1 MAAEATATRLSSV
14 HPERT
19 RENPATTDTV
29 NVTRHRHAD
38 LMSPGPAS
46 AVLDHLAPGTSVF
59 VPLANGEPRT
69 VLDAVEAGA
78 EGLEGVRVHQMHA
91 LYDREYLKGTWA
103 GRLDHTSYFLSAN
116 TRTHFY
122 AGTIELVPCNFSE
135 VPRLLR
141 MLPDPKLVLAAVSP
155 PDRHG
160 YFSLG
165 TNADY
170 VSPFIGR
177 VPFFVEANP
186 NMPRTFGRN
195 SIHVSQTIGWCEAD
209 YPLFGIEPAPSGDV
223 DRAIAQL
230 VAERIP
236 HGATLQAGI
245 GSIPNA
251 VLRELTD
258 HHDLGLH
265 TELLSDG
272 VIELIHL
279 GVLTGT
285 RKSRRPGKHVTTFCL
300 GSQELYD
307 FLHENPAVEL
317 LPVDYVNDPRVI
329 GTEPDFVSIN
339 ATTEVDFLGQ
349 CASETIGGRYW
360 SGSGGQADFARGAT
374 YAQGGQGFI
383 VLRSTTTDESF
394 SRIQPQLTTG
404 SAVTTLKNTVDKVV
418 TEYGVAEL
426 RGRSIR
432 ERTKAL
438 IQIAHPKFRDDLEQS
453 ARELGYL

>member
-1 MAAEATATRLSSV
+1 M
-14 HPERT
+14 
-19 RENPATTDTV
+19 
-29 NVTRHRHAD
+29 
-38 LMSPGPAS
+38 
-46 AVLDHLAPGTSVF
+46 
-59 VPLANGEPRT
+59 PLANGEPRRL
-69 VLDAVEAGA
+69 LDAVESAA
-78 EGLEGVRVHQMHA
+78 DGLRGVRVHQMHA
-91 LYDREYLKGTWA
+91 LHDREYLKGTWS
-103 GRLDHTSYFLSAN
+103 GRLDHTSYFLSHI
-116 TRTHFY
+116 TRPHFY
-122 AGTIELVPCNFSE
+122 NGTVDLVPCNFSE

-141 MLPDPKLVLAAVSP
+141 LLPDPKIILAAVSP

-170 VSPFIGR
+170 AAPFIGR

-186 NMPRTFGRN
+186 AMPRTFGRN
-195 SIHVSQTIGWCEAD
+195 SIHMSQTVGWVEAD
-209 YPLFGIEPAPSGDV
+209 YPLFPMKAAEPNEL
-223 DRAIAQL
+223 DRAIARL
-230 VAERIP
+230 VAERVP
-236 HGATLQAGI
+236 DGATLQAGI

-251 VLRELTD
+251 VLSELSG
-258 HHDLGLH
+258 HRDLGLH

-272 VIELIHL
+272 VIDLIHR

-285 RKSRRPGKHVTTFCL
+285 RKSRRPGKHVTTFCM
-300 GSQELYD
+300 GTRELYD

-374 YAQGGQGFI
+374 YAERGQGFI
-383 VLRSTTTDESF
+383 VLRSTTTDGSF
-394 SRIQPQLTTG
+394 SRIRAQLTTG
-404 SAVTTLKNTVDKVV
+404 SAVTTLKNTVDKIV

-432 ERTKAL
+432 ERTRAL
-438 IQIAHPKFRDDLEQS
+438 ISIAHPDFRDELQRDALD
-453 ARELGYL
+453 LGYL